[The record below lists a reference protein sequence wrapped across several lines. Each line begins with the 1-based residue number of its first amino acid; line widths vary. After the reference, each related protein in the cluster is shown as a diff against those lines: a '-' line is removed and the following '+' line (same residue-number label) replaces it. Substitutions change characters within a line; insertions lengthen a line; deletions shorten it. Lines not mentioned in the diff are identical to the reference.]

1 MIQQIQNLCSSLYT
15 SSKQSRNFIH
25 QHVAYAF
32 AAFLLLLP
40 FNILD
45 AQRCTHN
52 FQHHWSSNEQ
62 TKQKREKM
70 AQAKT
75 YFTLRCR
82 PREGTKNTHDA
93 NKTDKNAFNVNDR
106 NIKWFTNV
114 TEMTTH
120 IKRNNYAQFCEFYWL
135 YGLLDLYY
143 RNRYLFV
150 EYSVSNVNN
159 RKMYVS
165 RTFLL
170 LNGSSVIRIGA
181 SWSYS
186 LTTAARWTD
195 SSDSRERI
203 IFWRIFRFY
212 FSAL

>member
-1 MIQQIQNLCSSLYT
+1 MHCARGIFPIQITSVNIENVDMIQQKQNLCSSLYT
-15 SSKQSRNFIH
+15 SSKQSKNFIH

-32 AAFLLLLP
+32 AAFVVVV
-40 FNILD
+40 
-45 AQRCTHN
+45 AV
-52 FQHHWSSNEQ
+52 QHIGCATMHTQFSTSLIIEWANK
-62 TKQKREKM
+62 TKTEKM

-181 SWSYS
+181 SWS
-186 LTTAARWTD
+186 
-195 SSDSRERI
+195 
-203 IFWRIFRFY
+203 
-212 FSAL
+212 